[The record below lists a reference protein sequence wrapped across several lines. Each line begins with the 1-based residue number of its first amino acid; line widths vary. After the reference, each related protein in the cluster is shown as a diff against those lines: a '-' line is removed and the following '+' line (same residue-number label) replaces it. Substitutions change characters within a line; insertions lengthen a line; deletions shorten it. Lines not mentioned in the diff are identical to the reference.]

1 MPEGA
6 SVTASM
12 HRFVSK
18 EVYNDVYFRKSEA
31 DVKERVQYCVDIHTY
46 IPVHLQTHTLT
57 PVYIYTSFRHIVCI
71 CVWTDCFSPFVQ
83 ANKAIPEQGEKSNQ
97 RLNFGVK

>member
-57 PVYIYTSFRHIVCI
+57 TCVYLYIFSTYCVYMCVDRLFLSI
-71 CVWTDCFSPFVQ
+71 CS
-83 ANKAIPEQGEKSNQ
+83 S
-97 RLNFGVK
+97 